1 MKTST
6 RKIREKMFSTLDLL
20 NGNIIIIES
29 LRVIEGV
36 IYSEDIRRDKIIFS
50 LPLLTNKTN
59 KINPL

>member
-6 RKIREKMFSTLDLL
+6 LKLREKMFSTLDLL

-29 LRVIEGV
+29 LRAIEGV
-36 IYSEDIRRDKIIFS
+36 IYSEDIRRDKIVLS
-50 LPLLTNKTN
+50 LPLLTNKTK